1 MSTTVT
7 LTRPLYGP
15 HVTVE
20 RVTRYSDEYVNRL
33 EQFDDSW
40 RGNASYADTW
50 LWRSRAPDSRIGDAH
65 YRGEFDPALFLVGWA
80 DPITGAAGSPMSGQ
94 DEIDGERVLVRI
106 ARRFDAW
113 QGKPPLAASLGQPL
127 PIHDSMASLLEG
139 IASSM
144 EFGYAVPWGKG
155 TITVVPRSL
164 ADDILRCDVTATV
177 DHEHLKRPAHHE
189 LKGTLD
195 LWTPRGWPKRFV
207 ADGKWRTHLFVLAG
221 RTVLDG
227 TFHVEFDW
235 SYGTDPPLT
244 APPATPGS
252 PSP

>member
-1 MSTTVT
+1 MPTTIV

-15 HVTVE
+15 DVTVE
-20 RVTRYSDEYVNRL
+20 RVVRYSHEYVNRL
-33 EQFDDSW
+33 EKFDHSW
-40 RGNASYADTW
+40 RRAASYVDTAW
-50 LWRSRAPDSRIGDAH
+50 WRTRSESSRIGDWQC
-65 YRGEFDPALFLVGWA
+65 RGEFDPAPIHVGWA
-80 DPITGAAGSPMSGQ
+80 DPITGASEARATGLDGAD
-94 DEIDGERVLVRI
+94 DERTLVKV

-113 QGKPPLAASLGQPL
+113 QGKPPLTATLGQPL

-139 IASSM
+139 IASSI

-155 TITVVPRSL
+155 TITVIPRSL

-189 LKGTLD
+189 VVGTLD

-235 SYGTDPPLT
+235 SYGTDAPLT
-244 APPATPGS
+244 AAPAAPGPPTP
-252 PSP
+252 